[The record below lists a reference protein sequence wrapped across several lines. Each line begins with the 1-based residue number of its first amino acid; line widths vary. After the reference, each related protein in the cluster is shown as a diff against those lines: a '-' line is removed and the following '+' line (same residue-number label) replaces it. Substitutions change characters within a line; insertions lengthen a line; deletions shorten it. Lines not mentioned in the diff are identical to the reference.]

1 MIIFLRNSV
10 LSRGCSGDH
19 ERRPVKVCKNDRA
32 LSLMYDM
39 RQMVHVLFW
48 NADGRKT
55 SAALAAHTV
64 AAGIIFG
71 II

>member
-1 MIIFLRNSV
+1 
-10 LSRGCSGDH
+10 
-19 ERRPVKVCKNDRA
+19 
-32 LSLMYDM
+32 MYDM